1 MNILP
6 PVANPVSAR
15 LPRPY
20 LPPIKFRAKAY
31 AAFCERFDRA
41 LTNLEAR
48 YPTRAPML
56 TIEGRA
62 KRLKKKRRPK

>member
-31 AAFCERFDRA
+31 AAFCERFDQA
-41 LTNLEAR
+41 LAELEDRYPGHPAPLTLEAR
-48 YPTRAPML
+48 
-56 TIEGRA
+56 E
-62 KRLKKKRRPK
+62 KHLKKKRRPK

>member
-1 MNILP
+1 MNTLP
-6 PVANPVSAR
+6 PVANPVSVR

-31 AAFCERFDRA
+31 ASFCERFDQA
-41 LTNLEAR
+41 LADLEAR
-48 YPTRAPML
+48 YPGRPAPL
-56 TIEGRA
+56 TIEARQ